1 MGMSGHGLKL
11 APAVAE
17 CAAAQIAGREP
28 PIDISAAASAA
39 LRGGRPAA
47 PRLRARR
54 AGPDRATRRR
64 WRCDAWERRP
74 EISVVGYGAWE
85 AGGNH
90 WGANTSEA
98 EVVAA
103 IHAGLDAGMTWVD
116 TAEVYGDGVSERIV
130 GRALAGRD
138 DVLVFTKVA
147 PDEGSGIRPEQI
159 ARAIDASLQRLGRD
173 HVDLYQVHW
182 PDDDVPLEE
191 SWGAMAEVVAA
202 GKARH
207 IGVSNFDRGR
217 IERCHAIHPVAS
229 VQNEFSLLEQ
239 DDRESL
245 LPWLAGQGIG
255 YLAYAPLAS
264 GRLSGAMHP
273 RHGFGEDDWR
283 SGRGSFASW
292 RDEGEEWAFDPGP
305 LTAALDR
312 VDAMRPIAQRLGVP
326 VPTLAL
332 RWALEQP
339 GVTAAIA
346 GSRNR
351 GPHGGE
357 RRGRTDLA
365 RRRRARRAGRAVQ
378 PMTVRPR
385 GRPDRIS
392 IPPSVISSVSM

>member
-1 MGMSGHGLKL
+1 M
-11 APAVAE
+11 
-17 CAAAQIAGREP
+17 
-28 PIDISAAASAA
+28 
-39 LRGGRPAA
+39 
-47 PRLRARR
+47 
-54 AGPDRATRRR
+54 
-64 WRCDAWERRP
+64 
-74 EISVVGYGAWE
+74 GYGAWE

-98 EVVAA
+98 GVVAA
-103 IHAGLDAGMTWVD
+103 IHAGLEAGMTWVD

-147 PDEGSGIRPEQI
+147 PDEGSGIRPDEI
-159 ARAIDASLQRLGRD
+159 AGAIDASLRRLGRD

-191 SWGAMAEVVAA
+191 SWGAMAEVAAA

-207 IGVSNFDRGR
+207 IGVSNFDRAR

-245 LPWLAGQGIG
+245 LPWLAKQGIG

-273 RHGFGEDDWR
+273 RHGFGDDDWR

-305 LTAALDR
+305 LTARARPRRRDAADRAAPGCGGADARAALGARAARRDR
-312 VDAMRPIAQRLGVP
+312 HDRRQP
-326 VPTLAL
+326 
-332 RWALEQP
+332 QP
-339 GVTAAIA
+339 G
-346 GSRNR
+346 
-351 GPHGGE
+351 PHCGKH
-357 RRGRTDLA
+357 RGRDDGA
-365 RRRRARRAGRAVQ
+365 GRRRARRAGRAVQ

-385 GRPDRIS
+385 GRLERIS